1 MCEGGASRP
10 TFFCRRVPRSPGLI
24 QPTHALACAT
34 IERQQQRRRICTF
47 SIPLLPKNP
56 RATELEKRQA
66 RLEMT
71 IAEKK
76 LAFWSRHPNFDK
88 EEAMRG
94 VEALKRAW
102 GSGERAA

>member
-1 MCEGGASRP
+1 
-10 TFFCRRVPRSPGLI
+10 
-24 QPTHALACAT
+24 
-34 IERQQQRRRICTF
+34 
-47 SIPLLPKNP
+47 
-56 RATELEKRQA
+56 
-66 RLEMT
+66 MT

>member
-1 MCEGGASRP
+1 MH
-10 TFFCRRVPRSPGLI
+10 FFYPSAPERSDSQINIWRLNGTKQYLK
-24 QPTHALACAT
+24 HYDN
-34 IERQQQRRRICTF
+34 
-47 SIPLLPKNP
+47 LLFLQFITKNP

>member
-1 MCEGGASRP
+1 MH
-10 TFFCRRVPRSPGLI
+10 FFYPSAPERSDSQINIWRLNGTKQYLK
-24 QPTHALACAT
+24 HYDN
-34 IERQQQRRRICTF
+34 
-47 SIPLLPKNP
+47 LLFLHFISKNP

>member
-1 MCEGGASRP
+1 MH
-10 TFFCRRVPRSPGLI
+10 FFYPSAPERSDSQINIWRLNGTKQYLK
-24 QPTHALACAT
+24 HYDN
-34 IERQQQRRRICTF
+34 
-47 SIPLLPKNP
+47 LLFLHFISKNP
-56 RATELEKRQA
+56 RAAELEKRQA